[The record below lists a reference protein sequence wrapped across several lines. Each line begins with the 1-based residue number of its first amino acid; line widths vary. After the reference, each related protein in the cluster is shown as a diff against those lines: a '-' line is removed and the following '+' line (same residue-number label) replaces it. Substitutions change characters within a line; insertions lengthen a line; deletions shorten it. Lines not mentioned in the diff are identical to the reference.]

1 MYCFIA
7 GVPPGLP
14 DEEEQLELLI
24 DTVKEYE
31 GLVEIRQNIVHPNK
45 LLLIFNSIE
54 AMTTAQW
61 MMELNGSK
69 PTKRDEE
76 IDEPAGTAER
86 KTDGTLPEPEGGRAD
101 HGDLSGSG
109 PGEDARDARMPERRQ
124 REERDT
130 AGAGERA
137 GDLGGQPGDRDGEA

>member
-45 LLLIFNSIE
+45 LLLIFDSME

-86 KTDGTLPEPEGGRAD
+86 KTDGTLPEPEGGRVD

>member
-45 LLLIFNSIE
+45 LLLIFDSME

-101 HGDLSGSG
+101 HGDLSGGG

>member
-24 DTVKEYE
+24 ETVKEYE

-45 LLLIFNSIE
+45 LLLIFDSME

-109 PGEDARDARMPERRQ
+109 PG
-124 REERDT
+124 
-130 AGAGERA
+130 
-137 GDLGGQPGDRDGEA
+137 

>member
-1 MYCFIA
+1 MICFVA

-45 LLLIFNSIE
+45 LLLIFDSME

-109 PGEDARDARMPERRQ
+109 PGEDARDARMPERGQ

>member
-1 MYCFIA
+1 MICFVA
-7 GVPPGLP
+7 GLP
-14 DEEEQLELLI
+14 PDTPNLEERMGLFIEA
-24 DTVKEYE
+24 VSEYE
-31 GLVEIRQNIVHPNK
+31 GLVEIRGNTLHPNK
-45 LLLIFNSIE
+45 VLLCFRDQES
-54 AMTTAQW
+54 ATAAQW